1 MLRKKFCFNSG
12 LCHFCYQNIINI
24 KISCF
29 VFILYKRG
37 RLNVLANVCR
47 KPLEQLFT
55 QFNPSLEPEDEG
67 SGDVKYHL
75 GMTHERLNRT
85 NNKLVQLS
93 VCANPS
99 HLEGNSSIFPVVY
112 LFIYVF
118 LFILVI

>member
-1 MLRKKFCFNSG
+1 MDVLYEVLLFNFLSN
-12 LCHFCYQNIINI
+12 F
-24 KISCF
+24 F
-29 VFILYKRG
+29 RG

-47 KPLEQLFT
+47 KPLEQIFT

-85 NNKLVQLS
+85 TNKIIQLA

-99 HLEGNSSIFPVVY
+99 HLEGEFELPSIDIFVVDEVQTKS
-112 LFIYVF
+112 FC
-118 LFILVI
+118 